1 MKSFKLTLKRVIGCQ
16 VLRVDE
22 YQTLL
27 YESAA
32 MLNSRPLTALDSQPD
47 DGVYLLAPGHFL
59 HQTSASVLTS
69 DESPQRACSYTKRWH
84 RFNICCTACG
94 KDRWS
99 IFSHYKGETSG
110 GLLNPTSRLVTLFL

>member
-69 DESPQRACSYTKRWH
+69 DESPQRASPTPRDGIGSNLLHCLWKR
-84 RFNICCTACG
+84 
-94 KDRWS
+94 
-99 IFSHYKGETSG
+99 
-110 GLLNPTSRLVTLFL
+110 